1 VTLGILFALLSGL
14 CNGLFS
20 APMKMIPRW
29 RWENIWLIFI
39 LTSCLLM
46 PAVMVSI
53 TIGDWSVL
61 HAEAPR
67 SAVVA
72 AAGFGFAWGFGAILF
87 GLSVDR
93 LGVSLANSLV
103 IGLSSALGSLLPLI
117 MQGAL
122 RLEPRQIVLF
132 LGIVTFLVGVWLCG
146 SAGRLRETVGA
157 AGSVSRN
164 VTTGI
169 LFSVG
174 SGIMSAIFNVG
185 YTLALPIADTGERLG
200 YTRFSA
206 TNFIW
211 LLMLATGAIP
221 NIAFCLY
228 LMRRNH
234 TGPLYSGSQWSRGLA
249 LSILMGLL
257 WGGSIFLYGAATP
270 RLGTIAPS
278 IGWPLSLAAALLVAN
293 LMGVLLGEWRNA
305 NAKAV
310 RFMRLGILTLVS
322 AMVIIAASTRVGA

>member
-1 VTLGILFALLSGL
+1 
-14 CNGLFS
+14 
-20 APMKMIPRW
+20 MKMIPRW

-103 IGLSSALGSLLPLI
+103 IGLSSALGSLLPLV

-132 LGIVTFLVGVWLCG
+132 LGIVTFLVVVACRRGHPEHRVLSLSDAQKSHRFALLRQSVEQGAG
-146 SAGRLRETVGA
+146 SEYPDGASVGRQHLPIRSSDAAARRYRAVDRLAAQPGGRL
-157 AGSVSRN
+157 AG
-164 VTTGI
+164 G
-169 LFSVG
+169 
-174 SGIMSAIFNVG
+174 
-185 YTLALPIADTGERLG
+185 
-200 YTRFSA
+200 
-206 TNFIW
+206 
-211 LLMLATGAIP
+211 
-221 NIAFCLY
+221 
-228 LMRRNH
+228 
-234 TGPLYSGSQWSRGLA
+234 
-249 LSILMGLL
+249 
-257 WGGSIFLYGAATP
+257 
-270 RLGTIAPS
+270 
-278 IGWPLSLAAALLVAN
+278 
-293 LMGVLLGEWRNA
+293 
-305 NAKAV
+305 
-310 RFMRLGILTLVS
+310 
-322 AMVIIAASTRVGA
+322 

>member
-1 VTLGILFALLSGL
+1 
-14 CNGLFS
+14 
-20 APMKMIPRW
+20 
-29 RWENIWLIFI
+29 
-39 LTSCLLM
+39 M

-164 VTTGI
+164 VTTGPRI
-169 LFSVG
+169 S
-174 SGIMSAIFNVG
+174 SG
-185 YTLALPIADTGERLG
+185 
-200 YTRFSA
+200 
-206 TNFIW
+206 
-211 LLMLATGAIP
+211 
-221 NIAFCLY
+221 C
-228 LMRRNH
+228 
-234 TGPLYSGSQWSRGLA
+234 
-249 LSILMGLL
+249 
-257 WGGSIFLYGAATP
+257 
-270 RLGTIAPS
+270 
-278 IGWPLSLAAALLVAN
+278 
-293 LMGVLLGEWRNA
+293 
-305 NAKAV
+305 
-310 RFMRLGILTLVS
+310 
-322 AMVIIAASTRVGA
+322 